1 MLQLLA
7 GDLVQ
12 LPRIPP
18 TLHLPT
24 SYGQCLCHQQAN
36 INLVEDQRPW
46 CHVVAHAVWAV
57 KAWSA
62 HARCELSTCMV
73 TSGRSRRYCS
83 AACTTPR
90 VRSTARCPGRP
101 RRRSMQPRSS
111 SAGTLKSL
119 CTEAEG
125 TAGLEPGSGSD
136 LRSGPAK
143 RSSVQASLRREDV
156 PSPEL
161 RCSALVVCR

>member
-83 AACTTPR
+83 AA
-90 VRSTARCPGRP
+90 
-101 RRRSMQPRSS
+101 
-111 SAGTLKSL
+111 LYH
-119 CTEAEG
+119 
-125 TAGLEPGSGSD
+125 TAGAVYSTVSGETAAEVDAAEELFSRHAEKPLHGS
-136 LRSGPAK
+136 
-143 RSSVQASLRREDV
+143 
-156 PSPEL
+156 
-161 RCSALVVCR
+161 